1 MSDMSA
7 ANKSRRQKKGASNS
21 GATAPATP
29 ALASTPV
36 EASKVNA
43 WHFFFSIV
51 HFSLSLSILT
61 NCFKQKHST
70 SPPSGPDSKRQ
81 LAVSNMEDEL
91 DSSGALDASIEE
103 VDKDG
108 RPVDLVPHYV
118 EVLQASREAVET
130 LNINAEKLNE
140 IGGFLT
146 GVIFLFLFFVLNF
159 IPFRLRVSSLF
170 SLNFGNFL
178 LCSSRCRTA
187 WKRSA
192 TPPS

>member
-1 MSDMSA
+1 M
-7 ANKSRRQKKGASNS
+7 G
-21 GATAPATP
+21 
-29 ALASTPV
+29 
-36 EASKVNA
+36 E
-43 WHFFFSIV
+43 
-51 HFSLSLSILT
+51 
-61 NCFKQKHST
+61 
-70 SPPSGPDSKRQ
+70 
-81 LAVSNMEDEL
+81 EEL

-108 RPVDLVPHYV
+108 RPLDPVPNYV
-118 EVLQASREAVET
+118 EVLQATREAVDT
-130 LNINAEKLNE
+130 LTINTEKLNE

-146 GVIFLFLFFVLNF
+146 GVIFLFFSSFTILFLG
-159 IPFRLRVSSLF
+159 LRVSFLF

>member
-7 ANKSRRQKKGASNS
+7 ANKSRRQKKGTSNS

-29 ALASTPV
+29 ALASTPL

-146 GVIFLFLFFVLNF
+146 GVIFLFLFFVHNF
-159 IPFRLRVSSLF
+159 IPWFERFFFVQFEL
-170 SLNFGNFL
+170 
-178 LCSSRCRTA
+178 
-187 WKRSA
+187 W
-192 TPPS
+192 

>member
-1 MSDMSA
+1 M
-7 ANKSRRQKKGASNS
+7 G
-21 GATAPATP
+21 
-29 ALASTPV
+29 
-36 EASKVNA
+36 E
-43 WHFFFSIV
+43 
-51 HFSLSLSILT
+51 
-61 NCFKQKHST
+61 
-70 SPPSGPDSKRQ
+70 
-81 LAVSNMEDEL
+81 EEL

-108 RPVDLVPHYV
+108 RPLDPVPNYV
-118 EVLQASREAVET
+118 EVLQATREAVDT
-130 LNINAEKLNE
+130 LTINTEKLNE

-146 GVIFLFLFFVLNF
+146 GVIFLFFSSFTILFLG
-159 IPFRLRVSSLF
+159 LRVSSLF

>member
-1 MSDMSA
+1 MSA

-43 WHFFFSIV
+43 RHFFFSIV

-108 RPVDLVPHYV
+108 RPVDVVPHYV

-146 GVIFLFLFFVLNF
+146 GVIFLFFSSFTILFLG
-159 IPFRLRVSSLF
+159 LRVSSLF

>member
-7 ANKSRRQKKGASNS
+7 AKSRRQKKGASNS

-108 RPVDLVPHYV
+108 RPVDVVPHYV

-146 GVIFLFLFFVLNF
+146 GVIFLFFSSFTILFLFV
-159 IPFRLRVSSLF
+159 
-170 SLNFGNFL
+170 
-178 LCSSRCRTA
+178 
-187 WKRSA
+187 
-192 TPPS
+192 

>member
-1 MSDMSA
+1 MSA

-43 WHFFFSIV
+43 RHFFFSIV

-146 GVIFLFLFFVLNF
+146 GVIFLFFSSFTILFLG
-159 IPFRLRVSSLF
+159 LRNSSLF

-178 LCSSRCRTA
+178 LCSSRCRTV

>member
-7 ANKSRRQKKGASNS
+7 ANKSRRQKKGTSNS

-43 WHFFFSIV
+43 RHFFFSIV

-81 LAVSNMEDEL
+81 LAVSSMEDEL

-108 RPVDLVPHYV
+108 RPVDVVPHYV

-146 GVIFLFLFFVLNF
+146 GVIFPFLFFVHNF
-159 IPFRLRVSSLF
+159 IPWFERFFFVQFEL
-170 SLNFGNFL
+170 
-178 LCSSRCRTA
+178 
-187 WKRSA
+187 W
-192 TPPS
+192 

>member
-7 ANKSRRQKKGASNS
+7 ANKSRRQKKGTSNS

-43 WHFFFSIV
+43 RHFFFSIV

-108 RPVDLVPHYV
+108 RPVDVVPHYV

-146 GVIFLFLFFVLNF
+146 GVIFLFLFFVHNF
-159 IPFRLRVSSLF
+159 IPWFERFFFVQFEL
-170 SLNFGNFL
+170 
-178 LCSSRCRTA
+178 
-187 WKRSA
+187 W
-192 TPPS
+192 